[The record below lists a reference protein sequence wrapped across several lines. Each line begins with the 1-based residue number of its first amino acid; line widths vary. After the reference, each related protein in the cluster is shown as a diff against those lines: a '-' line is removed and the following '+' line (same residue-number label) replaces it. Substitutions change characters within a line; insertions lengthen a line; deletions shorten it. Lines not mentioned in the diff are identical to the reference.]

1 MSTLKLTERNTS
13 IQSQHRLSDCME
25 VTKNRTF
32 RPWPEN
38 QERLEIADKLGLN
51 VSELINEALE
61 RSAKKLIEEKTK
73 KLREALSV
81 PIP

>member
-1 MSTLKLTERNTS
+1 MNATP
-13 IQSQHRLSDCME
+13 
-25 VTKNRTF
+25 RTF
-32 RPWPEN
+32 RPSPVN
-38 QERLEIADKLGLN
+38 QERLELADKLGIN

-61 RSAKKLIEEKTK
+61 ASAKKIIEAKTR

>member
-1 MSTLKLTERNTS
+1 MNEGKKVQRN
-13 IQSQHRLSDCME
+13 
-25 VTKNRTF
+25 F

-38 QERLEIADKLGLN
+38 QERLEFAEKTLGLQ
-51 VSELINEALE
+51 VTDLINEVLQKHLKPTLE
-61 RSAKKLIEEKTK
+61 AKTK

>member
-1 MSTLKLTERNTS
+1 MAAE
-13 IQSQHRLSDCME
+13 
-25 VTKNRTF
+25 KNRTF

-38 QERLEIADKLGLN
+38 QERLAFAEKLDLN
-51 VSELINEALE
+51 VSELINEVLE
-61 RSAKKLIEEKTK
+61 RHLKDHLHTKTK

>member
-1 MSTLKLTERNTS
+1 
-13 IQSQHRLSDCME
+13 ME